1 MGLDCKAIMMKHLTI
16 LPLLA
21 LLALLATPA
30 VAADAPDYR
39 NPANWLCRPGATD
52 PCSGDAS
59 VSRVPA
65 NIAITLDTLPPAKKP
80 KIDCFY
86 VYPTVST
93 DPPPNSDMVA
103 DAAEK
108 FVAQAQ
114 AAPFRQACRVFA
126 PLYRQVT
133 LAALRD
139 RMSGK
144 GDNGDRQLAYGD
156 VKAAFADYMKHDNK
170 GRGVILIGHSQGSG
184 VLKALIQ
191 NEIDA
196 KPVARQIIA
205 AYLAGHNVLVPEGK
219 DVGGD
224 LKSTPLCRS
233 ATQTGCLVTW
243 VSFRDTMAVPPA
255 SLFGRPPSTAPAGM
269 AVACTNPAALGG
281 GRATLRPLM
290 VNRAGIVESGNPP
303 PKWAKGRN
311 IYTPFV
317 ALPGLLSGE
326 CMARDNANVFSIAV
340 NADPADARTD
350 TINGDVVAGGQVVE
364 AWGLHLIDMQ
374 VVMEDLVDLA
384 KSQGQSW
391 LRRRG
396 T

>member
-1 MGLDCKAIMMKHLTI
+1 MLPMKLHL

-21 LLALLATPA
+21 LLAAPATAQPA
-30 VAADAPDYR
+30 PAPDYR
-39 NPANWLCRPGATD
+39 KPESWLCRPDAKD

-59 VSRVPA
+59 TSRVTA
-65 NIAITLDTLPPAKKP
+65 DATVTLDMLPASKKP

-93 DPPPNSDMVA
+93 DPTPNSDMTA
-103 DAAEK
+103 DPAET

-133 LAALRD
+133 LATLRD
-139 RMSGK
+139 RMMGK
-144 GDNGDRQLAYGD
+144 PVTADPTMGLRD
-156 VKAAFADYMKHDNK
+156 VSAAFADYMKHDNK

-184 VLKALIQ
+184 VLKAFIQ
-191 NEIDA
+191 TEIEG

-205 AYLAGHNVLVPEGK
+205 AYLAGHNLLVPQGA

-233 ATQTGCLVTW
+233 ATQTGCVVAW
-243 VSFRDTMAVPPA
+243 VSFRDTMPVPPA
-255 SLFGRPPSTAPAGM
+255 SLFGRPPISAPAGM
-269 AVACTNPAALGG
+269 AVACTNPAALAG
-281 GRATLRPLM
+281 GRAPLRPLM
-290 VNRAGIVESGNPP
+290 VNRTGIVDNGTPA

-326 CMARDNANVFSIAV
+326 CMTRENASVLSVGI
-340 NADPADARTD
+340 NADPAEPRTD
-350 TINGDVVAGGQVVE
+350 TINGDVMVGGQIVPS
-364 AWGLHLIDMQ
+364 WGLHLIDMQ
-374 VVMEDLVDLA
+374 VAMEDLVDLA
-384 KSQGQSW
+384 KAQGQSW
-391 LRRRG
+391 LRQRG
-396 T
+396 K

>member
-1 MGLDCKAIMMKHLTI
+1 MKLHL

-21 LLALLATPA
+21 LLAAPA
-30 VAADAPDYR
+30 FAQPAPAPDYR
-39 NPANWLCRPGATD
+39 KPESWLCRPDAKD

-59 VSRVPA
+59 TSRVTA
-65 NIAITLDTLPPAKKP
+65 DATVTLDMLPASKKP

-93 DPPPNSDMVA
+93 DPTPNSDMTA
-103 DAAEK
+103 DPAET

-133 LAALRD
+133 LATLRD
-139 RMSGK
+139 RMMGK
-144 GDNGDRQLAYGD
+144 PVTADPAMGLRD
-156 VKAAFADYMKHDNK
+156 VSAAFADYMKHDNK

-184 VLKALIQ
+184 VLKAFIQ
-191 NEIDA
+191 TEIEG
-196 KPVARQIIA
+196 KPVAKQIIA
-205 AYLAGHNVLVPEGK
+205 AYLAGHNLLVPQGA

-233 ATQTGCLVTW
+233 ATQTGCVVAW
-243 VSFRDTMAVPPA
+243 VSFRDTMPVPPA
-255 SLFGRPPSTAPAGM
+255 SLFGRPPTSAPAGM
-269 AVACTNPAALGG
+269 AVACTNPAALSG
-281 GRATLRPLM
+281 GRAPLRPLM
-290 VNRAGIVESGNPP
+290 VNRTGIVDNGTPA

-326 CMARDNANVFSIAV
+326 CMNRENANVLSVGINAV
-340 NADPADARTD
+340 PEDPRTD
-350 TINGDVVAGGQVVE
+350 TINGDVLVGGQIVPG
-364 AWGLHLIDMQ
+364 WGLHLIDMQ
-374 VVMEDLVDLA
+374 VAMEDLVDLA
-384 KSQGQSW
+384 KAQGQSW
-391 LRRRG
+391 LRQRG
-396 T
+396 K

>member
-1 MGLDCKAIMMKHLTI
+1 MKRLL

-21 LLALLATPA
+21 LLAAPA
-30 VAADAPDYR
+30 IAADAPDYR
-39 NPANWLCRPGATD
+39 RPDSWLCRPGAAD

-59 VSRVPA
+59 VSRVPGDA
-65 NIAITLDTLPPAKKP
+65 AVSLDLLPAAKRPA
-80 KIDCFY
+80 IDCFY

-93 DPPPNSDMVA
+93 DPTPNSDMVA
-103 DAAEK
+103 DPAEK
-108 FVAQAQ
+108 NVALAQ

-139 RMSGK
+139 RLMGK
-144 GDNGDRQLAYGD
+144 GDTADRAMAYAD
-156 VKAAFADYMKHDNK
+156 VKAAWEDYLSHDNK
-170 GRGVILIGHSQGSG
+170 GRGVVLIGHSQGSG
-184 VLKALIQ
+184 VLKALIAG
-191 NEIDA
+191 EIEG

-205 AYLAGHNVLVPEGK
+205 AYLAGTNVLVPQGK

-224 LKSTPLCRS
+224 LKSTPLCR
-233 ATQTGCLVTW
+233 AADQVGCVVSW

-255 SLFGRPPSTAPAGM
+255 SLFGRPPATAPAGM
-269 AVACTNPAALGG
+269 AVACTNPAALAG

-290 VNRAGIVESGNPP
+290 VNRTGIVDNGTPA

-317 ALPGLLSGE
+317 ALPGLLTGE
-326 CMARDNANVFSIAV
+326 CMARDNANVLSVGI
-340 NADPADARTD
+340 NADPADPRTD
-350 TINGDVVAGGQVVE
+350 TINGDVMIGGQIIE

-384 KSQGQSW
+384 KTQGESW
-391 LRRRG
+391 RKLRRRG
-396 T
+396 Q

>member
-1 MGLDCKAIMMKHLTI
+1 MQPMKMHL

-21 LLALLATPA
+21 LLAAPTFAQPA
-30 VAADAPDYR
+30 PAPDYR
-39 NPANWLCRPGATD
+39 NPASWLCRPGAKD

-59 VSRVPA
+59 TSRVA
-65 NIAITLDTLPPAKKP
+65 ADATVTLDMLPAAKKP
-80 KIDCFY
+80 AIDCFY

-93 DPPPNSDMVA
+93 DPTPNSDMTA
-103 DAAEK
+103 DPAET

-133 LAALRD
+133 LATLRD
-139 RMSGK
+139 RMLGK
-144 GDNGDRQLAYGD
+144 PVTADPTMGLRD
-156 VKAAFADYMKHDNK
+156 VSAAFADYMKHDNNPYGK
-170 GRGVILIGHSQGSG
+170 GGRGVILIGHSQGSG

-191 NEIDA
+191 TEIEG
-196 KPVARQIIA
+196 KPVAKQIIA
-205 AYLAGHNVLVPEGK
+205 AYLAGHNLLVPEGK

-233 ATQTGCLVTW
+233 ATQTGCVVAW
-243 VSFRDTMAVPPA
+243 VSFRDTMPVPPA
-255 SLFGRPPSTAPAGM
+255 SLFGRPPTSAPAGM
-269 AVACTNPAALGG
+269 AVACTNPAALAG
-281 GRATLRPLM
+281 GRAPLRPLM
-290 VNRAGIVESGNPP
+290 VNRTGIVDNGTPA

-326 CMARDNANVFSIAV
+326 CMTRENANVLSVGI
-340 NADPADARTD
+340 NADPADPRTD
-350 TINGDVVAGGQVVE
+350 TINGDVMVSGQIVPS
-364 AWGLHLIDMQ
+364 WGLHLIDMQ
-374 VVMEDLVDLA
+374 VAMEDLVDLA

-391 LRRRG
+391 LRQRG
-396 T
+396 K

>member
-1 MGLDCKAIMMKHLTI
+1 MTRRGSMKL
-16 LPLLA
+16 LPLIALA
-21 LLALLATPA
+21 AATATPA
-30 VAADAPDYR
+30 LAADAIDYR
-39 NPANWLCRPGATD
+39 NPASWLCRPGASD

-59 VSRVPA
+59 VSRVPTDA
-65 NIAITLDTLPPAKKP
+65 AVTLDMLPAAKKP

-93 DPPPNSDMVA
+93 DPTPNSDMKADPAETNVA
-103 DAAEK
+103 S
-108 FVAQAQ
+108 AQ

-133 LAALRD
+133 LASLRD
-139 RMSGK
+139 RLLGK
-144 GDNGDRQLAYGD
+144 PVTADPKLGYND
-156 VKAAFADYMKHDNK
+156 VVAAFNDYLKHDNK

-184 VLKALIQ
+184 VLKGLIQ
-191 NEIDA
+191 NEIEG
-196 KPVARQIIA
+196 KPVAKQVIA

-233 ATQTGCLVTW
+233 ATQTGCVVAWVT
-243 VSFRDTMAVPPA
+243 FRDTMAVPPA
-255 SLFGRPPSTAPAGM
+255 SLFGRPPAGAPAGM
-269 AVACTNPAALGG
+269 AVACTNPAALAG

-290 VNRAGIVESGNPP
+290 VNRTGIVDNGTPA

-317 ALPGLLSGE
+317 ALPGLLTGE
-326 CMARDNANVFSIAV
+326 CMARDNANVLSVGI
-340 NADPADARTD
+340 NADPADPRTD
-350 TINGDVVAGGQVVE
+350 TINGDVMIGGQIVP

-384 KSQGQSW
+384 RQQGQAW
-391 LRRRG
+391 LRQRG
-396 T
+396 K

>member
-1 MGLDCKAIMMKHLTI
+1 VANWFRMLPMKLHL

-21 LLALLATPA
+21 LLAAPA
-30 VAADAPDYR
+30 IAQPAPAPDYR
-39 NPANWLCRPGATD
+39 KPESWLCRPGAKD

-59 VSRVPA
+59 TSRVTA
-65 NIAITLDTLPPAKKP
+65 DATVTLDMLPASKKP

-93 DPPPNSDMVA
+93 DPTPNSDMTA
-103 DAAEK
+103 DPAET

-133 LAALRD
+133 LATLRD
-139 RMSGK
+139 RMMGK
-144 GDNGDRQLAYGD
+144 PVTADPIMGLRD
-156 VKAAFADYMKHDNK
+156 VSSAFADYMKHDNK

-184 VLKALIQ
+184 VLKAFIQ
-191 NEIDA
+191 TEIEG

-205 AYLAGHNVLVPEGK
+205 VYLAGHNLLVPQ
-219 DVGGD
+219 GGD

-233 ATQTGCLVTW
+233 ATQTGCVVAW
-243 VSFRDTMAVPPA
+243 VSFRDTMPVPPA
-255 SLFGRPPSTAPAGM
+255 SLFGRPPISAPAGM
-269 AVACTNPAALGG
+269 AVACTNPAALAG
-281 GRATLRPLM
+281 GRAPLRPLM
-290 VNRAGIVESGNPP
+290 VNRTGIVDNGTPA

-326 CMARDNANVFSIAV
+326 CMNRENANVLSVGI
-340 NADPADARTD
+340 NADPSDPRTD
-350 TINGDVVAGGQVVE
+350 TINGDVMVGGQIVPS
-364 AWGLHLIDMQ
+364 WGLHLIDMQ
-374 VVMEDLVDLA
+374 VAMEDLVDLA
-384 KSQGQSW
+384 KAQGQSW
-391 LRRRG
+391 LRQRG
-396 T
+396 K